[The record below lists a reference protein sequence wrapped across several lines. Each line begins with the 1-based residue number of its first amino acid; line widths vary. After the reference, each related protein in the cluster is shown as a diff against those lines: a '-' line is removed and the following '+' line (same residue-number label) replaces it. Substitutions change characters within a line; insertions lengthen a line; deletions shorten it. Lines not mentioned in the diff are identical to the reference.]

1 MKTRKVPDRSRN
13 ISVSIG
19 LQNVMDSYRTDQ
31 KAIQYNGNIVKQL
44 LVETYTTVSVSYFT
58 N

>member
-19 LQNVMDSYRTDQ
+19 LQNVMDSYGTDQ

-44 LVETYTTVSVSYFT
+44 LVETYTTVGVSYFT